1 MDPDERL
8 AAAAGGAVRCMGDSA
23 GLSTDAILQ
32 LQVAVLAACKK
43 CFAKQQTGQPCE
55 IDLRRAPDRIEVQVV
70 VPECAPPE
78 DKSGLSWE
86 GIDEVQC
93 EARGNAGVLRLT
105 KFITTKADAD

>member
-23 GLSTDAILQ
+23 GLSTDAIVQ
-32 LQVAVLAACKK
+32 LQAAVLAACKK
-43 CFAKQQTGQPCE
+43 CFAKQTAGKQCE
-55 IDLRRAPDRIEVQVV
+55 IDLRRTADRIEVQVV

-86 GIDEVQC
+86 GIDEVHC
-93 EARGNAGVLRLT
+93 ETNGNSGVLRLT
-105 KFITTKADAD
+105 KYITTKADAD